1 MLLAMDQIHDAFVF
15 TLTYGYVLSTLIPDN
30 HRSSQ
35 VASHTH
41 ISHIASIL
49 QVLIISLGDE
59 LEGQPQTGA
68 ESHWFAFAE
77 CWMLRKDLGTTG
89 LMIPELDSNS
99 YDWVNCQRLLKV

>member
-68 ESHWFAFAE
+68 ESH
-77 CWMLRKDLGTTG
+77 
-89 LMIPELDSNS
+89 
-99 YDWVNCQRLLKV
+99 